1 MFIFSL
7 KNVVEQ
13 SVSNSF
19 DIDQL
24 PEEMDDSAV
33 VNLDITNLRQLLLN
47 FEKKFNKNQ
56 MMRMKF
62 SDNPEKFMDSEIEL
76 NVEIN
81 NLYTLAASPEL
92 YPAFINSG
100 SLQSVMGMIT
110 HENTDISINTIG
122 IQIVCTLNSYI
133 QFNSIQFIYILLRFT
148 SRTHRPVNYKR
159 TRGVYEL
166 D

>member
-1 MFIFSL
+1 MESEYKKRKFDSGINYLCFIKQISFYL
-7 KNVVEQ
+7 FNFHVVFFLEQ

-19 DIDQL
+19 DTDQL
-24 PEEMDDSAV
+24 PEDIDDSAV

-92 YPAFINSG
+92 YPAFIQSG

-122 IQIVCTLNSYI
+122 IC
-133 QFNSIQFIYILLRFT
+133 IYHLL
-148 SRTHRPVNYKR
+148 
-159 TRGVYEL
+159 
-166 D
+166 

>member
-1 MFIFSL
+1 
-7 KNVVEQ
+7 
-13 SVSNSF
+13 
-19 DIDQL
+19 
-24 PEEMDDSAV
+24 MDDSAV
-33 VNLDITNLRQLLLN
+33 VNLDMTNLRQLLLN

-92 YPAFINSG
+92 YPAFIQSG
-100 SLQSVMGMIT
+100 SLQSVMGLIT

-122 IQIVCTLNSYI
+122 I
-133 QFNSIQFIYILLRFT
+133 
-148 SRTHRPVNYKR
+148 
-159 TRGVYEL
+159 
-166 D
+166 

>member
-1 MFIFSL
+1 MESEYKKRKFDSSGINYLCFIKQISFYL
-7 KNVVEQ
+7 FNFHVIFFLEQ

-19 DIDQL
+19 DTDQL
-24 PEEMDDSAV
+24 PEDIDDSAV

-62 SDNPEKFMDSEIEL
+62 SDNPEKFMDSEIGL

-92 YPAFINSG
+92 YPAFIQSG

-122 IQIVCTLNSYI
+122 IC
-133 QFNSIQFIYILLRFT
+133 IYHLL
-148 SRTHRPVNYKR
+148 
-159 TRGVYEL
+159 
-166 D
+166 